1 MVRQAITTS
10 IFAVDLA
17 NKIYAYER
25 DKPQFNDN
33 GEIKLSKK
41 LSIVRF
47 KPKPEYFD
55 EFVQKLKLRHQSDLA
70 MTDTKIMIADNEVV
84 GIVVRDT
91 EIFSKNVQSGVEYLD
106 TVRHML
112 QEYDPVNRHTIPLT
126 GDLVE

>member
-1 MVRQAITTS
+1 M
-10 IFAVDLA
+10 
-17 NKIYAYER
+17 
-25 DKPQFNDN
+25 
-33 GEIKLSKK
+33 SKK

-47 KPKPEYFD
+47 KPKPEHLD
-55 EFVQKLKLRHQSDLA
+55 EFVQLLKARHGSDPA
-70 MTDTKIMIADNEVV
+70 MTDTKIMTTEEEVV

-91 EIFSKNVQSGVEYLD
+91 KIFSENVQSGVEYLN